1 MPHLAAEFND
11 GHIATANVDTVASA
25 RHRLRHKPQWVAS
38 FDQRERSIARKAT
51 QMSPKRFATWLRT
64 LTDRISDD
72 NLTEQRT
79 EQDRNSFRSYT
90 GSDGRWHARLDL
102 DAVSGEK
109 IQNAIDAEARSIAKQ
124 RSEAGDTAVHHGE
137 NLNSAAFMSLIDS
150 GNGAKGRPS
159 IHVVVDRETLSNRV
173 WDGTIKHTGAGTSLP
188 LSAIRQM
195 LCDAWIT
202 HTVLGPSGRA
212 LAVGRSH
219 RTATDA
225 QRAALRVMY
234 PTCALCD
241 VRFDHCEM
249 HHIIEWEHGGPTDL
263 SNLIPLCTVHHEQVH
278 KGWRLELDDERN
290 LAVSRPDG
298 RLWKSIPLPST
309 APTRN
314 RNRRRRS
321 SDTKRHHE
329 RRLIT
334 AE

>member
-1 MPHLAAEFND
+1 M
-11 GHIATANVDTVASA
+11 
-25 RHRLRHKPQWVAS
+25 
-38 FDQRERSIARKAT
+38 
-51 QMSPKRFATWLRT
+51 
-64 LTDRISDD
+64 
-72 NLTEQRT
+72 
-79 EQDRNSFRSYT
+79 
-90 GSDGRWHARLDL
+90 
-102 DAVSGEK
+102 
-109 IQNAIDAEARSIAKQ
+109 
-124 RSEAGDTAVHHGE
+124 
-137 NLNSAAFMSLIDS
+137 
-150 GNGAKGRPS
+150 
-159 IHVVVDRETLSNRV
+159 